1 MGHAPKPTGPD
12 LAAGIAMSDLV
23 ENAPLLGHAHG
34 ASVVLVR
41 TSSGIYAMGAVCS
54 HYSGPLAEGLV
65 VGETLRCP
73 WHHACFDVRTGVA
86 AGAPA
91 LDPVP
96 IYEVI
101 RRGDRVLVGVKQ
113 VPAKPPVPAESPSK
127 IVIAGAGA
135 AGAAAAERLRHL
147 GYTGAIILIGN
158 EAPGPVDRPNLS
170 KDFLAGTAPLE
181 WVRLRDDAFYR
192 DLDIEFIKD
201 ETLIDLDTRGKSV
214 AFGSGRRISY
224 GKLLLAPG
232 AEPVRLSSPGAT
244 LAHVMTLRTLND
256 AQAII
261 AAATS
266 GRRVVVVGSSFIG
279 LEVAASMRARGLEVD
294 VVSRGRIPLERVMG
308 AQVGRF
314 VQRLH
319 ESRGVRF
326 HLDADL
332 RAITPREVELT
343 DGRKLAA
350 EVVVL
355 GVGVKPRTDLAA
367 RAGLAVDDGIVVDSH
382 LRASAPDVWAAGDA
396 ARYPEARL
404 GTHVRIEHWQAAER
418 QGQAVAADM
427 LGRGTPFNDVPFFW
441 SQHYDVTLNYV
452 GHANGSADI
461 EVLGDLEK
469 LDATVVY
476 RRAGRVDAVLTIG
489 RDRQSLEVE
498 AALELRDAAALA
510 SALR

>member
-1 MGHAPKPTGPD
+1 
-12 LAAGIAMSDLV
+12 
-23 ENAPLLGHAHG
+23 
-34 ASVVLVR
+34 
-41 TSSGIYAMGAVCS
+41 
-54 HYSGPLAEGLV
+54 
-65 VGETLRCP
+65 
-73 WHHACFDVRTGVA
+73 
-86 AGAPA
+86 
-91 LDPVP
+91 
-96 IYEVI
+96 
-101 RRGDRVLVGVKQ
+101 
-113 VPAKPPVPAESPSK
+113 
-127 IVIAGAGA
+127 
-135 AGAAAAERLRHL
+135 
-147 GYTGAIILIGN
+147 
-158 EAPGPVDRPNLS
+158 
-170 KDFLAGTAPLE
+170 
-181 WVRLRDDAFYR
+181 
-192 DLDIEFIKD
+192 
-201 ETLIDLDTRGKSV
+201 
-214 AFGSGRRISY
+214 
-224 GKLLLAPG
+224 
-232 AEPVRLSSPGAT
+232 
-244 LAHVMTLRTLND
+244 
-256 AQAII
+256 
-261 AAATS
+261 
-266 GRRVVVVGSSFIG
+266 
-279 LEVAASMRARGLEVD
+279 
-294 VVSRGRIPLERVMG
+294 
-308 AQVGRF
+308 VGRF